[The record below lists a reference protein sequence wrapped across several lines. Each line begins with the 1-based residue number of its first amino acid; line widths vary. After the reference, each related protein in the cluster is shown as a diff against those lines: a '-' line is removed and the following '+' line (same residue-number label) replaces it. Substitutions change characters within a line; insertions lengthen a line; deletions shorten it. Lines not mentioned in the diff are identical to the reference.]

1 MKKNIE
7 KKSIKRK
14 PREKRCG
21 ALLKGGGRGVVE
33 EGQRDGCDAVNQPR
47 EIAKPPVP
55 DLYEGRT
62 GDRGLSAHC
71 VKPRGSDTRT
81 QNIPRR
87 KAQISHP
94 VRHASHP
101 YECRFVAL
109 SCCEI

>member
-1 MKKNIE
+1 M
-7 KKSIKRK
+7 
-14 PREKRCG
+14 
-21 ALLKGGGRGVVE
+21 VE

-47 EIAKPPVP
+47 EIANPPVP

-62 GDRGLSAHC
+62 GDRGLSPHC
-71 VKPRGSDTRT
+71 VKPGGSDTRT
-81 QNIPRR
+81 QNTRR
-87 KAQISHP
+87 RMAQIPHP